1 MKQRPKAY
9 PALAVLLLAG
19 FAAAWIAQRHRVD
32 PADRRG
38 AADGPPELA
47 AANEPVLR
55 RVAVKQEAAAA
66 LLRGEIGLADAAAR
80 FREVNRNSPPAATP
94 LREQY
99 PRAGEDELDFR
110 QVLHFVRWVGWPLSD
125 LLPARLPQLEAEFF
139 ARFPTADPFP
149 AWFRTTRPTARS
161 ATPKLGTER
170 VSTDGRPGG
179 FE

>member
-1 MKQRPKAY
+1 MSENGVRVAGRARGRGVHSGAVRRLPSDLGSPMKQRPKAY

-80 FREVNRNSPPAATP
+80 F
-94 LREQY
+94 
-99 PRAGEDELDFR
+99 
-110 QVLHFVRWVGWPLSD
+110 
-125 LLPARLPQLEAEFF
+125 
-139 ARFPTADPFP
+139 
-149 AWFRTTRPTARS
+149 
-161 ATPKLGTER
+161 
-170 VSTDGRPGG
+170 
-179 FE
+179 